1 MSRQSGQERGH
12 PHGPS
17 AKKMVD
23 LATPLAD
30 KQMSQRSDD
39 TDIDGHDR
47 QHVRVKPRA
56 NSTADAD
63 ATGCHGDAPHPHPLP
78 APLAAVGSPPSLGG
92 PLQTQNK
99 VIKTVANHPIGQS
112 SELVI
117 RLDGHSPMDRQRPL
131 DAVCTAAIR
140 HTATGISA
148 TYTHRRMPSGMLD
161 GVTSSGPLSVATCS

>member
-1 MSRQSGQERGH
+1 
-12 PHGPS
+12 
-17 AKKMVD
+17 MVD

-63 ATGCHGDAPHPHPLP
+63 ATGTPPPVLP
-78 APLAAVGSPPSLGG
+78 RWRLWGAPPSLGG

-131 DAVCTAAIR
+131 DAAIR
-140 HTATGISA
+140 HAATGISA

-161 GVTSSGPLSVATCS
+161 GVTSSGPEMSVATCS

>member
-1 MSRQSGQERGH
+1 
-12 PHGPS
+12 
-17 AKKMVD
+17 MVD

-30 KQMSQRSDD
+30 KQMSQTSDD

-47 QHVRVKPRA
+47 QSETEGEQHNGR
-56 NSTADAD
+56 
-63 ATGCHGDAPHPHPLP
+63 GCHGDAPPPFLP
-78 APLAAVGSPPSLGG
+78 RWLLSGAPPSLGG

-131 DAVCTAAIR
+131 DAAIR
-140 HTATGISA
+140 HAATGISA